1 MYVIASC
8 KLPSQ
13 IISGDRELQLAITSH
28 KRWLRVVSSKQKS
41 WVAIVSCKWQ
51 SQVVS
56 CDYELQVSGDHRLS
70 VAIDR
75 KLEVAI
81 KSYNL
86 QARNQDFMWGGANET
101 KVDQTTKMYF
111 LLSDPFI

>member
-13 IISGDRELQLAITSH
+13 IISGDRELQLAITSY

-56 CDYELQVSGDHRLS
+56 CDYKLQVSGDHRLS

-86 QARNQDFMWGGANET
+86 QARHQDFMWGGANET
-101 KVDQTTKMYF
+101 KVDQTTEMYI